1 MGESFGMPMDNS
13 PGFKTCVKCTYE
25 FPENEIYDDRCYQC
39 AFDETIKK
47 LDAIDRW
54 CKAYPTDMFIG
65 EKFDLARHVLEGIQ
79 KIIEGKK

>member
-1 MGESFGMPMDNS
+1 MSDLDLYQPAGGIYQDDKGEF
-13 PGFKTCVKCTYE
+13 VL
-25 FPENEIYDDRCYQC
+25 YDDV
-39 AFDETIKK
+39 IKLQDK

-79 KIIEGKK
+79 KIIEGG